1 MLNLGM
7 FVELP
12 GGKGLGKLEA
22 VSGLI
27 STVTVFRSI
36 RNVETREVELLQ
48 LKRGYLSP
56 HTRVY
61 VRGHGRTRVG
71 RVIGF
76 SQSANGYIDYEIQ
89 FPNGKAEDLSERAL
103 QVRPWNAPEDP
114 AEMLA
119 IGASET
125 QFLHDRRQ
133 DAMGALLKLRSAS
146 QGLTSVPSASVD
158 YVAHQVAAVKR
169 VLSDPIQRYLLADEV
184 GLGKTIEAGLII
196 RQHLIDNPETRV
208 LVCVPDHLVGQ
219 WHRELVD
226 KIRLDQFAKGFEC
239 CGHAD
244 LAQVLQAPDILVID
258 EAHHLVGIDA
268 GPLQPAADRLRILS
282 REVPVLLL
290 LSATPALGEE
300 ARFLALLNLL
310 DPINHPIE
318 DLSGFKVKLEQR
330 REIGRLLL
338 SLSPDGPRIV
348 LRQRGAELM
357 RLFPSDEIVQEFAPQ
372 LIEAAK
378 DPSNDL
384 THLCS
389 VLKDHIANS
398 YRIHQRLIRSRRV
411 DAAGWEFVARGPIT
425 EGEPLLSHV
434 KVEED
439 PADIASALLTTLED
453 WRFSAAESS
462 FSDDGG
468 TERFALRYRDLLG
481 AVSEGADAL
490 RKWLKDAEPI
500 FDGEDE
506 LLAALGAIA
515 EKQDDRARIETMVE
529 STTRLIKAIK
539 PDEQFPKV
547 VVFASSERVARHF
560 HDVFQTDGDGTTA
573 YLLTSDSADVDKIAL
588 DFSGRST
595 SSILVTDRSGEEGL
609 NLSFADAIV
618 HLDLPM
624 AVARVE
630 QRIGRLDRFGR
641 RKNSIRH
648 RLLLPSEE
656 DVSPWRAWFEMVAD
670 GFMAFN
676 RSTSDIQFLLERLEV
691 RVFETLLQHG
701 PDALKAMTGD
711 FRSQIAE
718 ERKSQD
724 EQYALDRI
732 TLAEERVETFIE
744 ALEDA
749 EEDEEALERAVDGW
763 LVETLQIRK
772 QPFKWPEDDPFK
784 LVTTKHTLIPRVPWQ
799 SELHIDHSTALT
811 WRRRVVTN
819 RHEANLLR
827 PGMPLLDSLER
838 FTQWD
843 DRGTAFATYRVVP
856 DWNDEIWI
864 GFKLCFVVEPQIE
877 FNDFLAP
884 SRSDLALWR
893 HAQRYLAPT
902 AHTVYIDLNGVA
914 VTNPELIAI
923 ISRRYSDRPVDGFP
937 KDINLG
943 SRPQLLADIID
954 PSAFQTICLSNRDA
968 ARERLSLTDEI
979 ASAVARAVTMAET
992 DLGRHERRMTR
1003 GTSSDGA
1010 SASAES
1016 DIDAMKSILQSIRQP
1031 SIRLDAM
1038 GCFIVAQHAPK
1049 RPANE

>member
-22 VSGLI
+22 VSGRI

-36 RNVETREVELLQ
+36 RNVETLEFELSQ
-48 LKRGYLSP
+48 LERGYLSP

-76 SQSANGYIDYEIQ
+76 SQAANGYIDYEIQ
-89 FPNGKAEDLSERAL
+89 FPNGRAEDLNERAL

-133 DAMGALLKLRSAS
+133 EAMGALLKLRSAA
-146 QGLTSVPSASVD
+146 QGLTSVPSASID
-158 YVAHQVAAVKR
+158 YVPHQVAAVKR

-196 RQHLIDNPETRV
+196 RQHLIDDPETRV

-219 WHRELVD
+219 WRRELIE

-239 CGHAD
+239 CGHTDMAH
-244 LAQVLQAPDILVID
+244 ASQAPDILVID

-268 GPLQPAADRLRILS
+268 GPLLPAANRLRILS
-282 REVPVLLL
+282 QEAPVLLL

-300 ARFLALLNLL
+300 AKFLALLNLL

-338 SLSPDGPRIV
+338 SLSPEGPRIV

-411 DAAGWEFVARGPIT
+411 DAAGWEFVPRGPISD
-425 EGEPLLSHV
+425 GEPLLSHV

-439 PADIASALLTTLED
+439 PADIASALLTALED

-462 FSDDGG
+462 ISADGE
-468 TERFALRYRDLLG
+468 TARFALRYRDLLG

-490 RKWLKDAEPI
+490 RGWLRDAEPI

-506 LLAALGAIA
+506 LLGALGAIA
-515 EKQDDRARIETMVE
+515 GKLDDQLRIETMVE
-529 STTRLIKAIK
+529 STTRLIKAIR
-539 PDEQFPKV
+539 PETQFPKV
-547 VVFASSERVARHF
+547 VVFASSESVARHF
-560 HDVFQTDGDGTTA
+560 HDVFQTDGDGTA
-573 YLLTSDSADVDKIAL
+573 LYLLTRDAADADKVVRE
-588 DFSGRST
+588 FSGRST
-595 SSILVTDRSGEEGL
+595 PSILVTDRSGEEGL

-624 AVARVE
+624 AVARIE

-641 RKNSIRH
+641 RKSSIRH
-648 RLLLPSEE
+648 RLLLPSDE
-656 DVSPWRAWFEMVAD
+656 DASPWRACFDMVAD

-676 RSTSDIQFLLERLEV
+676 RSTSDIQFLLEQLEI
-691 RVFETLLQHG
+691 RVFATLLQHG
-701 PDALKAMTGD
+701 PDGLKAMTGD
-711 FRSQIAE
+711 IRSQIAH

-749 EEDEEALERAVDGW
+749 EEDEEALERAADEW
-763 LVETLQIRK
+763 LLETLQIRK
-772 QPFKWPEDDPFK
+772 QPFKWPELDPFK
-784 LVTTKHTLIPRVPWQ
+784 LVTTSHTLIPRVPWQ

-838 FTQWD
+838 FTRWD

-877 FNDFLAP
+877 FTDFLAP

-893 HAQRYLAPT
+893 HAQRYLAPS
-902 AHTVYIDLNGVA
+902 AHTVYVDLNGVE
-914 VTNPELIAI
+914 VTNPDLIAI
-923 ISRRYSDRPVDGFP
+923 ISRRYSDRPVNGFP

-954 PSAFQTICLSNRDA
+954 RSAFQSICLSVRDK
-968 ARERLSLTDEI
+968 ARERLASTDEV
-979 ASAVARAVTMAET
+979 ASAVARAITMAEA

-1003 GTSSDGA
+1003 GNSRDGNSAQSDV
-1010 SASAES
+1010 
-1016 DIDAMKSILQSIRQP
+1016 DAMKSILQSIRQP

-1038 GCFIVAQHAPK
+1038 GCFIVANRAPK
-1049 RPANE
+1049 SSASG

>member
-1 MLNLGM
+1 MLIPGM
-7 FVELP
+7 FIELP
-12 GGKGLGKLEA
+12 HGRGLAKLES
-22 VSGLI
+22 VSGSG
-27 STVTVFRSI
+27 STVTIFRSI
-36 RNVETREVELLQ
+36 RNVETLDLEVAKLR
-48 LKRGYLSP
+48 RGYLSP
-56 HTRVY
+56 QTRVY
-61 VRGHGRTRVG
+61 VRDRKQTRVG

-76 SQSANGYIDYEIQ
+76 FQRENGLIDYEIR
-89 FPNGKAEDLSERAL
+89 FPNGKVEDLSEHSL

-196 RQHLIDNPETRV
+196 RQHLIDNSETRV
-208 LVCVPDHLVGQ
+208 IVCVPDHLVGQ
-219 WHRELVD
+219 WRRELVE

-239 CGHAD
+239 CGHDD
-244 LAQVLQAPDILVID
+244 LAHVSQAPDILVID

-268 GPLQPAADRLRILS
+268 GPLLPAANRLRVLS
-282 REVPVLLL
+282 QQAPVLLL

-300 ARFLALLNLL
+300 AKFLALLNLL

-348 LRQRGAELM
+348 LRQRGAELIRM
-357 RLFPSDEIVQEFAPQ
+357 FPSDEIVQEFAPQ

-384 THLCS
+384 RHLCS
-389 VLKDHIANS
+389 VLKDHIASS

-411 DAAGWEFVARGPIT
+411 DAAGWEFVARGPIAD
-425 EGEPLLSHV
+425 GEPLLSHV

-439 PADIASALLTTLED
+439 PADIASALLTALED

-462 FSDDGG
+462 ISDNGG
-468 TERFALRYRDLLG
+468 TGRFALRYRDLLG
-481 AVSEGADAL
+481 AVSEGSDAL
-490 RKWLKDAEPI
+490 RGWLRDAEPI

-506 LLAALGAIA
+506 LLAALAAIA
-515 EKQDDRARIETMVE
+515 EKQDDQPRIETMVE
-529 STTRLIKAIK
+529 STTRLIKAIR
-539 PDEQFPKV
+539 PDAQFPKV
-547 VVFASSERVARHF
+547 VVFASSARVARHF

-573 YLLTSDSADVDKIAL
+573 YLLTSDAADVDKVVLA
-588 DFSGRST
+588 FSGRST
-595 SSILVTDRSGEEGL
+595 SSLLVTDRSGEEGL

-624 AVARVE
+624 AVARIE

-641 RKNSIRH
+641 QKNSIRH
-648 RLLLPSEE
+648 RVLLPSEE
-656 DVSPWRAWFEMVAD
+656 DVSPWRAWFEIVAD

-691 RVFETLLQHG
+691 RVFETLLQRG
-701 PDALKAMTGD
+701 PDALRAMTAD
-711 FRSQIAE
+711 IRSQIAG

-732 TLAEERVETFIE
+732 TLAEERVEMFIE

-749 EEDEEALERAVDGW
+749 EEDEEALEHAVDGW
-763 LVETLQIRK
+763 LVDTLQIRK
-772 QPFKWPEDDPFK
+772 QPFKWPEEDPFK
-784 LVTTKHTLIPRVPWQ
+784 LVTTSHTLIPRVPWQ
-799 SELHIDHSTALT
+799 SELNIDHSTALT

-819 RHEANLLR
+819 RHEVNLLR

-838 FTQWD
+838 FTRWD

-877 FNDFLAP
+877 FTDFLAP

-902 AHTVYIDLNGVA
+902 AHTVYVDLNGVA

-943 SRPQLLADIID
+943 SRPQMLADIID
-954 PSAFQTICLSNRDA
+954 PSAFQTICLSIRDA
-968 ARERLSLTDEI
+968 ARERLALTDEMALAI
-979 ASAVARAVTMAET
+979 TRAVTMAET
-992 DLGRHERRMTR
+992 DLGRYERRMTR
-1003 GTSSDGA
+1003 RISSDEA
-1010 SASAES
+1010 SAQS
-1016 DIDAMKSILQSIRQP
+1016 DIDAMKSILEAIRQP

-1038 GCFIVAQHAPK
+1038 GCFIVAQHASK
-1049 RPANE
+1049 SLASNG

>member
-1 MLNLGM
+1 MLIPGM
-7 FVELP
+7 FIELP
-12 GGKGLGKLEA
+12 NGRGMAKLEA
-22 VSGLI
+22 IFGS
-27 STVTVFRSI
+27 SSRVTVFRSV
-36 RNVETREVELLQ
+36 RNVESLNLETAKIR
-48 LKRGYLSP
+48 RGYLSP
-56 HTRVY
+56 QTRVY
-61 VRGHGRTRVG
+61 VRDTKQTRVG

-76 SQSANGYIDYEIQ
+76 FQRQNGLIDYEIR
-89 FPNGKAEDLSERAL
+89 FPNGKVEDLNERSL
-103 QVRPWNAPEDP
+103 QVRPWFAPEDP
-114 AEMLA
+114 AELLA
-119 IGASET
+119 IGVTET

-219 WHRELVD
+219 WHRELVE

-244 LAQVLQAPDILVID
+244 LAQVSQAPDILVID

-268 GPLQPAADRLRILS
+268 GPLHPAANRLRVLS
-282 REVPVLLL
+282 QEAPVLLL

-300 ARFLALLNLL
+300 AKFLALLNLL

-338 SLSPDGPRIV
+338 SLSADGPRIV

-411 DAAGWEFVARGPIT
+411 DAAGWEFVPRGPIAN
-425 EGEPLLSHV
+425 GEPLLSHV

-439 PADIASALLTTLED
+439 PADIASALLAALED

-462 FSDDGG
+462 ISDDGG
-468 TERFALRYRDLLG
+468 IARFALRYRDLLG

-490 RKWLKDAEPI
+490 RGWLRDAEPI

-515 EKQDDRARIETMVE
+515 EKQDDRSRIEMMVE
-529 STTRLIKAIK
+529 STTRLIKAIR
-539 PDEQFPKV
+539 PDAQFPKV
-547 VVFASSERVARHF
+547 VVFASSERMAHHF
-560 HDVFQTDGDGTTA
+560 YDVFQTDGDGTTA
-573 YLLTSDSADVDKIAL
+573 YLLTSDSADADQIAL
-588 DFSGRST
+588 EFSRRST
-595 SSILVTDRSGEEGL
+595 SSILVTDRAGEEGL

-624 AVARVE
+624 DVARME

-641 RKNSIRH
+641 RKKSIRH
-648 RLLLPSEE
+648 RVLLPSEE
-656 DVSPWRAWFEMVAD
+656 DFSPWRAWFEMVAD

-676 RSTSDIQFLLERLEV
+676 RSTSDIQFLLERLEI
-691 RVFETLLQHG
+691 RAFETLLCQG
-701 PDALKAMTGD
+701 PDALRAMTGD
-711 FRSQIAE
+711 IRSQIAD

-744 ALEDA
+744 VLEDA
-749 EEDEEALERAVDGW
+749 EEDEEAIERAVDGW

-772 QPFKWPEDDPFK
+772 QPFKWPDADPFK
-784 LVTTKHTLIPRVPWQ
+784 FVTTSHTLIPRVPWQ

-838 FTQWD
+838 FTRWD

-856 DWNDEIWI
+856 HWNDEMWI

-877 FNDFLAP
+877 FSDFLAP

-902 AHTVYIDLNGVA
+902 ARTIYIDLNGVEVA
-914 VTNPELIAI
+914 NPELIAI
-923 ISRRYSDRPVDGFP
+923 MSRRYSDRPVDGFP

-954 PSAFQTICLSNRDA
+954 PSAFQTICLSIRDA
-968 ARERLSLTDEI
+968 ARERLASTDEI
-979 ASAVARAVTMAET
+979 VSAVARGVTMAEAN
-992 DLGRHERRMTR
+992 LGRHERRMTR
-1003 GTSSDGA
+1003 GYSSGEA
-1010 SASAES
+1010 SAQS
-1016 DIDAMKSILQSIRQP
+1016 DIETMKSILRSVRQP
-1031 SIRLDAM
+1031 SIRLDSM
-1038 GCFIVAQHAPK
+1038 GCFIIAKHAPK
-1049 RPANE
+1049 SPTYG